1 MKLMIGEIF
10 QAKNRRPLNEDAIST
25 LMASI
30 EKVGLQYPITVR
42 EVDYWFDD
50 EQGEQDGAYVLVAGA
65 HRLEACKRLGM
76 FHIEANVEAWD
87 EKTARMWE
95 IAENLHRADLTV
107 LQRDE
112 HVSEWIRLAENK
124 AIDLSLQ
131 LATKGPFKS
140 GEKPHRPESGVRAAS
155 RELGIESTD
164 AHRAVKVASLSDE
177 AKEAAR
183 EVGLDNNR
191 SALLAVAA
199 AKKEEQ
205 ADKVR
210 ELASRR
216 TSTIDADIKRRAA
229 ETAANVIAAYVPF
242 SQIDALKANLYSAG
256 SKTIADALA
265 NIVGE
270 SMARETV

>member
-112 HVSEWIRLAENK
+112 HVSEWIRLAEKKNTDASHK
-124 AIDLSLQ
+124 LSQ
-131 LATKGPFKS
+131 VATVSKG
-140 GEKPHRPESGVRAAS
+140 GRGNQEGVRAAA
-155 RELGIESTD
+155 RELNIDKDD

-229 ETAANVIAAYVPF
+229 EAAANVIAAYVPF

>member
-50 EQGEQDGAYVLVAGA
+50 QQGEQDGAYVLVAGA

-112 HVSEWIRLAENK
+112 HVSEWIRLAE
-124 AIDLSLQ
+124 LQ
-131 LATKGPFKS
+131 SSQVATNESKREDGR
-140 GEKPHRPESGVRAAS
+140 GHRSESGVRAAA
-155 RELGIESTD
+155 RELNIDKDD

-229 ETAANVIAAYVPF
+229 EAAANVIAAYVPF

-256 SKTIADALA
+256 SKAIADALA

-270 SMARETV
+270 SITRETV

>member
-87 EKTARMWE
+87 EKKARMWE

-112 HVSEWIRLAENK
+112 HVSEWIQLAEK
-124 AIDLSLQ
+124 QSTVVSGQ
-131 LATKGPFKS
+131 LDP
-140 GEKPHRPESGVRAAS
+140 KPQGGRPEGGIRKAA
-155 RELGIESTD
+155 RELNLERKD
-164 AHRAVKVASLSDE
+164 AERAVKVASLSDE

-229 ETAANVIAAYVPF
+229 EAAANVIAAYVPF